1 MFEGFLTEMII
12 RRTTSWFEERHPLGP
27 SVTGIH
33 PFPLL
38 GGNWFV
44 HLSLSHNRPHTHAL
58 VRMRGA
64 SIESFEV
71 VQADGVI
78 CPTCRAST

>member
-1 MFEGFLTEMII
+1 MLASFLTEMII
-12 RRTTSWFEERHPLGP
+12 RRTTAWFEQRHPLGP

-44 HLSLSHNRPHTHAL
+44 HLSLSNGQPDTHAL
-58 VRMRGA
+58 VRMHGV
-64 SIESFEV
+64 SIEGIEL
-71 VQADGVI
+71 VQADATI
-78 CPTCRAST
+78 CPTCRPGA